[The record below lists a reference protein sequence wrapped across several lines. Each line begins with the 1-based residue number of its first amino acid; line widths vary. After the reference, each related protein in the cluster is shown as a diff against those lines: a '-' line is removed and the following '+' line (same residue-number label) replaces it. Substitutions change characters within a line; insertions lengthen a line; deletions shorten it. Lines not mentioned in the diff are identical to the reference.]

1 MEFTLTNALIA
12 LGQLLIGAL
21 FVYGGLSHFGPA
33 AEKIIPLFE
42 ARGVPMPRQ
51 ALYVAS
57 VFQLVCG
64 AGLMLGVLIVPAA
77 LGLILFTIAASVVMA
92 NFWDMPPGEEREA
105 LQNVWASNIA
115 IIGGLLLAAAAAL

>member
-92 NFWDMPPGEEREA
+92 NFWDMPREA